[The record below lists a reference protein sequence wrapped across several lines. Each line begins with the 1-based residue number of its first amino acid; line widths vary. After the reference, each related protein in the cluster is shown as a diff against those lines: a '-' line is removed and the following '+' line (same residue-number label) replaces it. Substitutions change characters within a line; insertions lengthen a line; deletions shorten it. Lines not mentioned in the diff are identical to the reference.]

1 LFDTYKMKYFLL
13 LYCIFFIPS
22 YMVCFAQKP
31 ADKESFFEAKKRSL
45 IKKIGKSLYRAN
57 EPENPIKSVNPF
69 LPFKGKTIRTI
80 TIAPTGFHKIV
91 NDSLVASKN
100 KFSKLADA
108 FHRNTLPTVIRK
120 NLFFKEG
127 DQILPLLLADNERY
141 LRELS
146 FVQDALIVVESDS
159 MSIFADIII
168 VTKDVFSLGGSV
180 KISGTNRAQVT
191 VKDENVFG
199 TGNKIE
205 YASLY
210 DIERVPRHATAASF
224 TQRNIKKSFINWS
237 IGFKTF
243 NPAFNSG
250 RLEEKSSYTILE
262 KPLVSRYDAWTG
274 AAAVS
279 FNETNNAYIGDS
291 LYRNEFQYKSV
302 NADMWAGYN
311 IGHKIAR
318 ENDSEKRLRH
328 FVAMRSF
335 YKTFYNIPDAFKTNY
350 NYNYA
355 NLNGLLTSYSLYK
368 QNFYRTNF
376 IYGFGRNEDVPDGI
390 NATVVGGYTNKQGI
404 KRAYFGLEFDAS
416 HYEKKGVFTSYTL
429 RAGSF
434 VNRKRPEDADVLLSI
449 SRFTKLT
456 TLSSLWRNRNFISLS
471 YTRQFNSVLNGPL
484 LLESNYGLPYFRNN
498 RDVSDTRSTI
508 KFESVF
514 YHLKKFFGFRF
525 APFLFT
531 DLSLLKPLYKSV
543 KQTKGFTALGGGVR
557 TRNENLVFGTVEL
570 KGYVFPRVYEG
581 MRGWKIELSTNI
593 RFKYNSSF
601 IRRPDFIIPN

>member
-1 LFDTYKMKYFLL
+1 
-13 LYCIFFIPS
+13 
-22 YMVCFAQKP
+22 MVCYAQKP
-31 ADKESFFEAKKRSL
+31 ADKESFFEARKRSL
-45 IKKIGKSLYRAN
+45 IKKIGKSLYREN

-69 LPFKGKTIRTI
+69 LAFKGKTIRTI

-91 NDSLVASKN
+91 NDSMVVSKN
-100 KFSKLADA
+100 RFSKLREA
-108 FHRNTLPTVIRK
+108 FHRNTLPAVIRK

-127 DQILPLLLADNERY
+127 DQILPLLLSDNERY

-146 FVQDALIVVESDS
+146 FVQDALIVVDSDS
-159 MSIFADIII
+159 LSIFADIII

-180 KISGTNRAQVT
+180 RISGTDRAQIT
-191 VKDENVFG
+191 VRDENVLG
-199 TGNKIE
+199 TGNKLE
-205 YASLY
+205 YSSLY
-210 DIERVPRHATAASF
+210 DTERSPRHGTGASF

-274 AAAVS
+274 AAAFS
-279 FNETNNAYIGDS
+279 FNETNNAYMGDS
-291 LYRNEFQYKSV
+291 VYRNEFRYKSV

-311 IGHKIAR
+311 IGHKNAR

-350 NYNYA
+350 NFNYA

-376 IYGFGRNEDVPDGI
+376 IYGFGRNEDVPEGI

-404 KRAYFGLEFDAS
+404 KRAYYGLEFDAS

-434 VNRKRPEDADVLLSI
+434 MNRKRMEDADVLLSI
-449 SRFTKLT
+449 SRFTKLN

-498 RDVSDTRSTI
+498 RDISDTRSTI

-581 MRGWKIELSTNI
+581 MRGWKIELSTKI